1 MTQIKIFDAKT
12 HKDFIKS
19 NSRISPMEPSLEG
32 ATYRD
37 ALTGIE
43 FHDVNASA
51 LTQQIL
57 DAAAIEVPM
66 KYQGEYKSIDPIP
79 NFGGF
84 SNKENLIKMKEAGV
98 LSGNIKF
105 SMDKET
111 NTLNTNPTEWDS
123 GLIDLSAY
131 DPKDYAKVN
140 ECILR
145 GITEDDYI
153 DIKMQSSKKSD
164 TYTVNRGM
172 RSGMLWGTHIDQDG
186 APPHVQFFRHQHG
199 INDKNYKYNKATGEV
214 YIDPVDPDKRVI
226 TRQQPLADNVVRTR
240 VRDQINKHLE
250 EAGLKPITSI
260 TLVNQKME
268 DYKSVEAKKITE
280 EKDSKTLKEMHEN
293 ARKTAKLYETQKE
306 DRKGELTEEVVI
318 QRAELKVFD
327 DAIEAQAKLAEKAAE
342 EALKEADRL
351 RVLRMS
357 RDNLTELLNTRD
369 ELKNERVLS
378 DKLKENIVSKH
389 IELTSEKEKVVKIEK
404 EILEVNEAYDSMEQY
419 YESELVVKD
428 RKINVRDRKIISQKD
443 LIKDIKKDSL
453 STLHSTAKKVSKRV
467 KKEEERKQKAI
478 ISELKSGFTKTLS
491 SVKASYKESVEAIKS
506 KFEAMVSIKD
516 KAISLLEKHN
526 SKRKDVSKTRKEQKI
541 SVDSLLEENNQLI
554 ERLNK
559 ELGSKN
565 HDLSIKDSVL
575 NAEKDK
581 VKALSIEKQKD
592 ETTIKNLSKR
602 TGFIAEYAEAF
613 SKELNKIDPQL
624 AKKVVEE
631 VKQKQALKEEQK
643 NKLEQTNKKG
653 PETPKI

>member
-19 NSRISPMEPSLEG
+19 NSRVSPMEPSLEG

-57 DAAAIEVPM
+57 DAAGIEVPM
-66 KYQGEYKSIDPIP
+66 KYQGEYKIIDPIP
-79 NFGGF
+79 NFNGF
-84 SNKENLIKMKEAGV
+84 SNKENLIKMKDAGV

-105 SMDKET
+105 SVDKEN
-111 NTLNTNPTEWDS
+111 NTLNINPTEWDS

-153 DIKMQSSKKSD
+153 DIKLQSKKND

-172 RSGMLWGTHIDQDG
+172 RSGMVWGTHIDQDG

-199 INDKNYKYNKATGEV
+199 INDKNYKYNKITGEI
-214 YIDPVDPDKRVI
+214 YIDPVEPDKRVI

-240 VRDQINKHLE
+240 VKDQINKHLE
-250 EAGLKPITSI
+250 AAGLKPISLI
-260 TLVNQKME
+260 TLTNQKME
-268 DYKSVEAKKITE
+268 DYKTVEAKKITE
-280 EKDSKTLKEMHEN
+280 ETDSKTLKEMHEN
-293 ARKTAKLYETQKE
+293 ARKTAKLYETPKE
-306 DRKGELTEEVVI
+306 ERKGELTEEAVI

-327 DAIEAQAKLAEKAAE
+327 DAIEAQAKLAEKAAA

-357 RDNLTELLNTRD
+357 RDNLTSLLNTRD
-369 ELKNERVLS
+369 ELKDERVLS

-404 EILEVNEAYDSMEQY
+404 EIMEVNEAYDSMEQY
-419 YESELVVKD
+419 YESELGVKD
-428 RKINVRDRKIISQKD
+428 RKINVRDRKIGLQKD

-453 STLHSTAKKVSKRV
+453 STLHSTAKKVSKRIK
-467 KKEEERKQKAI
+467 KKEEKKQKAI

-491 SVKASYKESVEAIKS
+491 SIKASYKESVEAIKS
-506 KFEAMVSIKD
+506 KFEAVVSIKD
-516 KAISLLEKHN
+516 KAISLLTKHN
-526 SKRKDVSKTRKEQKI
+526 TKRKDVSKTRKEQKI
-541 SVDSLLEENNQLI
+541 NVDKLLEENN
-554 ERLNK
+554 RLLASLNNDL
-559 ELGSKN
+559 ESKN
-565 HDLSIKDSVL
+565 NDILIKDNNL
-575 NAEKDK
+575 NEEKAK

-643 NKLEQTNKKG
+643 NKQEQTNKKG
-653 PETPKI
+653 PETPKL